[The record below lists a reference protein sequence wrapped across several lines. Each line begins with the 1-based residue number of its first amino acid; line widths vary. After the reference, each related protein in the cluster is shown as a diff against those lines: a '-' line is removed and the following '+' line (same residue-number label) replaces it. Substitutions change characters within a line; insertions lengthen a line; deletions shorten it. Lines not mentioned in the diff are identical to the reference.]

1 MGDDIAEYK
10 PDVADALARVALR
23 QQGPRRHLMPVGLIG
38 PREATGEQLR
48 IAEGG
53 ARALAATGLV

>member
-38 PREATGEQLR
+38 PRDATGEQLR
-48 IAEGG
+48 IAEGSHVRLPRRG
-53 ARALAATGLV
+53 S